1 MEMDFSC
8 DENKILHQ
16 NPDDKNFSKIA
27 HVALEN
33 KADVIVIY
41 SRADRRKDIADF
53 KGYKEI
59 KEFND
64 KNKFI
69 KIYVSMSRLPSL
81 ENSGN

>member
-1 MEMDFSC
+1 M
-8 DENKILHQ
+8 HQ
-16 NPDDKNFSKIA
+16 SPDDKNFSKIA
-27 HVALEN
+27 QEAREN
-33 KADVIVIY
+33 KVDAIAIY

-53 KGYKEI
+53 EGYKEI

-81 ENSGN
+81 ENNIK